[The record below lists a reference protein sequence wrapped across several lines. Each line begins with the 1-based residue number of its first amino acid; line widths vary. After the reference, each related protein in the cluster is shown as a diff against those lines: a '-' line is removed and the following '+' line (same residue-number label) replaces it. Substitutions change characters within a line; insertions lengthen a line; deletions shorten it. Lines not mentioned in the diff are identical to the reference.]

1 MFSANYI
8 IFQPL
13 AGFMLTV
20 NLLEG
25 KLSWYL
31 RKENYGKIQA
41 QPQSKSASE
50 LRCSLG
56 GSTTRWPPA
65 QATGGALPPLE
76 NDRGQGKGQVD
87 LNPLVSLF
95 QVRWKRPKNRTTNR
109 ICQIISPYNTMNDN
123 LPFWNGWMMDENLP
137 TRMVGWTKYVI
148 SGQNINLSTEALLV
162 RNWCAGFIAGEV
174 TVVADKQISK
184 GAQHQAQSC
193 GCFLVGRCPSSLPIS
208 KSLQRLKIDRPWK
221 YIALPEH
228 NGSLAQM
235 PWYPWLIPW
244 HFSRRVA
251 MLYGLYGSIQKDS
264 MPQAK
269 NSRFWNWK

>member
-1 MFSANYI
+1 
-8 IFQPL
+8 
-13 AGFMLTV
+13 
-20 NLLEG
+20 
-25 KLSWYL
+25 
-31 RKENYGKIQA
+31 
-41 QPQSKSASE
+41 
-50 LRCSLG
+50 
-56 GSTTRWPPA
+56 
-65 QATGGALPPLE
+65 
-76 NDRGQGKGQVD
+76 
-87 LNPLVSLF
+87 
-95 QVRWKRPKNRTTNR
+95 
-109 ICQIISPYNTMNDN
+109 MNDN

-137 TRMVGWTKYVI
+137 TRMVGLTKYVI

-162 RNWCAGFIAGEV
+162 RNWCAGFIASEV

-208 KSLQRLKIDRPWK
+208 KSLQRFKIDRPWK

-235 PWYPWLIPW
+235 PWIHGWFPGIFRDELPC
-244 HFSRRVA
+244 S
-251 MLYGLYGSIQKDS
+251 LYGLYGSIQKDS